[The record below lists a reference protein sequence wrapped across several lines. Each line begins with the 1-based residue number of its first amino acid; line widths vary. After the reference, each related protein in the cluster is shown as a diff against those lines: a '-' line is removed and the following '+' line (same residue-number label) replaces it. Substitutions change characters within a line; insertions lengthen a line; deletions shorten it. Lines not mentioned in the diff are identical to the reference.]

1 MNISRIFIL
10 RPIATLLLSIA
21 LTVVGAVSFRFLP
34 VAPIPTVDMPVIFV
48 QASLAGASPETMAA
62 TVATP
67 LERAMGQIAG
77 ITELTSVSSQGST
90 HVIIQF
96 DMSRDVDG
104 AARDV
109 QAAIN
114 AARSLLPSAMKT
126 LPTYHKANPSSAP
139 IMMLAMTSD
148 RLSRGQL
155 YDLASSKL
163 QQRIAQ
169 VQGVGQV
176 SIRGGA
182 LPAVRIDLKP
192 RLLESYGIPL
202 DTVRKAVDSA
212 TSNSPRGL
220 LSGKASTWW
229 IEANGQLTQASQY
242 RDLIVTYRNGVPVR
256 LKDVA
261 NVYDSIQDKY
271 SSGYFNSKP
280 SVSISITRQAGAN
293 MLETIDSVKAL
304 MPELNSMLPAG
315 TKLTLAIDR
324 SSTVRDALQET
335 EKTLLFSILLVIVV
349 VYVFLRRGRA
359 TLIPAVAL
367 PISLVGTFS
376 AMYFLG
382 YSLDALSMMALIIC
396 TGFVVDDAIVVVENI
411 SRHIEEG
418 MIPMQAALKGSHEIG
433 FTILSMTS
441 SLIAVF
447 IPLLF
452 MGGIVGKLFR
462 EFAVTLSVA
471 LAISMFVSLTL
482 TPMLCSRLFR
492 KDAPK
497 PHRMPNGR
505 RWPQTVVLDWISSG
519 LRKLHTAYVASLGTV
534 MKHKLLTMV
543 ILLLTIVGNVF
554 LYITIDKGLFPD
566 QDTGILFG
574 MVRADQQTSFTQM
587 DPKILRLSK
596 MLEKDPAIEYVL
608 ASTGGG
614 GFGSRNTGQFFIRL
628 KPLDQRTETASQVA
642 NRLFA
647 LSKRM
652 PGTSLFLM
660 PVQDFRTGGR
670 SANATYQYSI
680 QSDDLT
686 TLRKWSSPIY
696 KALSKLPEL
705 TSVDSDAETG
715 GSEVKVIVD
724 REAATRYGLNAREID
739 TFLNDAFA
747 QRQIATQYKML
758 NQYYSVIGLDSSWTQ
773 DPSVLTRLF
782 VVTSAGKQIP
792 VSNFAHIEYST
803 TPLSVDH
810 EDQTATTTIAFNLA
824 DGVSLDTAKAA
835 IDRTMAS
842 LGLPD
847 SVHGSFAGTAA
858 TFQKT
863 MGQIPILILTAI
875 LVIYILLGILY
886 ESWIHP
892 ITILSTLPSAGI
904 GALLLMEITGTQ
916 FTVIAFIGILLLI
929 GIVKKNA
936 ILMVDFAIA
945 AEREGR
951 TPEEA
956 IIEAC
961 RKRFRPILMT
971 SCAAFFGAVP
981 LLLQTGSNASF
992 HRPLGIAI
1000 CGGLLVSQVL
1010 TLYTTPVVYV
1020 YLDRFGS
1027 WAKQL
1032 WRRFFKGNGTAT
1044 AVTAGK

>member
-1 MNISRIFIL
+1 
-10 RPIATLLLSIA
+10 
-21 LTVVGAVSFRFLP
+21 
-34 VAPIPTVDMPVIFV
+34 
-48 QASLAGASPETMAA
+48 
-62 TVATP
+62 
-67 LERAMGQIAG
+67 
-77 ITELTSVSSQGST
+77 
-90 HVIIQF
+90 
-96 DMSRDVDG
+96 
-104 AARDV
+104 
-109 QAAIN
+109 
-114 AARSLLPSAMKT
+114 
-126 LPTYHKANPSSAP
+126 
-139 IMMLAMTSD
+139 
-148 RLSRGQL
+148 
-155 YDLASSKL
+155 
-163 QQRIAQ
+163 
-169 VQGVGQV
+169 
-176 SIRGGA
+176 
-182 LPAVRIDLKP
+182 
-192 RLLESYGIPL
+192 
-202 DTVRKAVDSA
+202 
-212 TSNSPRGL
+212 
-220 LSGKASTWW
+220 
-229 IEANGQLTQASQY
+229 
-242 RDLIVTYRNGVPVR
+242 
-256 LKDVA
+256 
-261 NVYDSIQDKY
+261 
-271 SSGYFNSKP
+271 
-280 SVSISITRQAGAN
+280 
-293 MLETIDSVKAL
+293 
-304 MPELNSMLPAG
+304 
-315 TKLTLAIDR
+315 
-324 SSTVRDALQET
+324 
-335 EKTLLFSILLVIVV
+335 
-349 VYVFLRRGRA
+349 
-359 TLIPAVAL
+359 
-367 PISLVGTFS
+367 
-376 AMYFLG
+376 
-382 YSLDALSMMALIIC
+382 
-396 TGFVVDDAIVVVENI
+396 
-411 SRHIEEG
+411 
-418 MIPMQAALKGSHEIG
+418 
-433 FTILSMTS
+433 
-441 SLIAVF
+441 
-447 IPLLF
+447 
-452 MGGIVGKLFR
+452 
-462 EFAVTLSVA
+462 
-471 LAISMFVSLTL
+471 
-482 TPMLCSRLFR
+482 
-492 KDAPK
+492 
-497 PHRMPNGR
+497 
-505 RWPQTVVLDWISSG
+505 
-519 LRKLHTAYVASLGTV
+519 
-534 MKHKLLTMV
+534 
-543 ILLLTIVGNVF
+543 
-554 LYITIDKGLFPD
+554 
-566 QDTGILFG
+566 
-574 MVRADQQTSFTQM
+574 
-587 DPKILRLSK
+587 
-596 MLEKDPAIEYVL
+596 
-608 ASTGGG
+608 
-614 GFGSRNTGQFFIRL
+614 
-628 KPLDQRTETASQVA
+628 
-642 NRLFA
+642 
-647 LSKRM
+647 
-652 PGTSLFLM
+652 M

-680 QSDDLT
+680 QSDDLA
-686 TLRKWSSPIY
+686 TLRQWSTPIY

-847 SVHGSFAGTAA
+847 SVYGSFAGTAA

-863 MGQIPILILTAI
+863 MGQIPLLILTAI

-1000 CGGLLVSQVL
+1000 CGGLVVSQVL

-1027 WAKQL
+1027 WAKRL
-1032 WRRFFKGNGTAT
+1032 WRRFFKGNGTAA

>member
-1 MNISRIFIL
+1 
-10 RPIATLLLSIA
+10 
-21 LTVVGAVSFRFLP
+21 
-34 VAPIPTVDMPVIFV
+34 
-48 QASLAGASPETMAA
+48 
-62 TVATP
+62 
-67 LERAMGQIAG
+67 
-77 ITELTSVSSQGST
+77 
-90 HVIIQF
+90 
-96 DMSRDVDG
+96 
-104 AARDV
+104 
-109 QAAIN
+109 
-114 AARSLLPSAMKT
+114 
-126 LPTYHKANPSSAP
+126 
-139 IMMLAMTSD
+139 
-148 RLSRGQL
+148 
-155 YDLASSKL
+155 
-163 QQRIAQ
+163 
-169 VQGVGQV
+169 
-176 SIRGGA
+176 
-182 LPAVRIDLKP
+182 
-192 RLLESYGIPL
+192 
-202 DTVRKAVDSA
+202 
-212 TSNSPRGL
+212 
-220 LSGKASTWW
+220 
-229 IEANGQLTQASQY
+229 
-242 RDLIVTYRNGVPVR
+242 
-256 LKDVA
+256 
-261 NVYDSIQDKY
+261 
-271 SSGYFNSKP
+271 
-280 SVSISITRQAGAN
+280 
-293 MLETIDSVKAL
+293 
-304 MPELNSMLPAG
+304 
-315 TKLTLAIDR
+315 
-324 SSTVRDALQET
+324 
-335 EKTLLFSILLVIVV
+335 
-349 VYVFLRRGRA
+349 
-359 TLIPAVAL
+359 
-367 PISLVGTFS
+367 
-376 AMYFLG
+376 
-382 YSLDALSMMALIIC
+382 MMALIIC

-418 MIPMQAALKGSHEIG
+418 MTPMQAALKGSHEIG

-447 IPLLF
+447 IPLLL
-452 MGGIVGKLFR
+452 MGGVVGKLFR

-505 RWPQTVVLDWISSG
+505 RWPQTVMLDWISSG

-614 GFGSRNTGQFFIRL
+614 GFGSRNTGQFFIQL

-680 QSDDLT
+680 QSDDLA
-686 TLRKWSSPIY
+686 TLRQWSTPIY

-847 SVHGSFAGTAA
+847 SVYGSFAGTAA

-863 MGQIPILILTAI
+863 MGQIPLLILTAI

-1000 CGGLLVSQVL
+1000 CGGLVVSQVL

-1027 WAKQL
+1027 WAKRL
-1032 WRRFFKGNGTAT
+1032 WRRFFKGNGTAA

>member
-1 MNISRIFIL
+1 M
-10 RPIATLLLSIA
+10 
-21 LTVVGAVSFRFLP
+21 
-34 VAPIPTVDMPVIFV
+34 
-48 QASLAGASPETMAA
+48 
-62 TVATP
+62 
-67 LERAMGQIAG
+67 
-77 ITELTSVSSQGST
+77 
-90 HVIIQF
+90 
-96 DMSRDVDG
+96 
-104 AARDV
+104 
-109 QAAIN
+109 
-114 AARSLLPSAMKT
+114 
-126 LPTYHKANPSSAP
+126 
-139 IMMLAMTSD
+139 
-148 RLSRGQL
+148 
-155 YDLASSKL
+155 
-163 QQRIAQ
+163 
-169 VQGVGQV
+169 
-176 SIRGGA
+176 
-182 LPAVRIDLKP
+182 
-192 RLLESYGIPL
+192 
-202 DTVRKAVDSA
+202 
-212 TSNSPRGL
+212 
-220 LSGKASTWW
+220 
-229 IEANGQLTQASQY
+229 
-242 RDLIVTYRNGVPVR
+242 
-256 LKDVA
+256 
-261 NVYDSIQDKY
+261 
-271 SSGYFNSKP
+271 
-280 SVSISITRQAGAN
+280 
-293 MLETIDSVKAL
+293 
-304 MPELNSMLPAG
+304 
-315 TKLTLAIDR
+315 
-324 SSTVRDALQET
+324 
-335 EKTLLFSILLVIVV
+335 IVV

-418 MIPMQAALKGSHEIG
+418 MTPMQAALKGSHEIG

-447 IPLLF
+447 IPLLL
-452 MGGIVGKLFR
+452 MGGVVGKLFR

-505 RWPQTVVLDWISSG
+505 RWPQTVMLDWISSG

-614 GFGSRNTGQFFIRL
+614 GFGSRNTGQFFIQL

-680 QSDDLT
+680 QSDDLA
-686 TLRKWSSPIY
+686 TLRQWSTPIY

-847 SVHGSFAGTAA
+847 SVYGSFAGTAA

-863 MGQIPILILTAI
+863 MGQIPLLILTAI

-1000 CGGLLVSQVL
+1000 CGGLVVSQVL

-1027 WAKQL
+1027 WAKRL
-1032 WRRFFKGNGTAT
+1032 WRRFFKGNGTAA

>member
-1 MNISRIFIL
+1 
-10 RPIATLLLSIA
+10 
-21 LTVVGAVSFRFLP
+21 
-34 VAPIPTVDMPVIFV
+34 
-48 QASLAGASPETMAA
+48 
-62 TVATP
+62 
-67 LERAMGQIAG
+67 
-77 ITELTSVSSQGST
+77 
-90 HVIIQF
+90 
-96 DMSRDVDG
+96 
-104 AARDV
+104 
-109 QAAIN
+109 
-114 AARSLLPSAMKT
+114 
-126 LPTYHKANPSSAP
+126 
-139 IMMLAMTSD
+139 
-148 RLSRGQL
+148 
-155 YDLASSKL
+155 
-163 QQRIAQ
+163 
-169 VQGVGQV
+169 
-176 SIRGGA
+176 
-182 LPAVRIDLKP
+182 
-192 RLLESYGIPL
+192 
-202 DTVRKAVDSA
+202 
-212 TSNSPRGL
+212 
-220 LSGKASTWW
+220 
-229 IEANGQLTQASQY
+229 
-242 RDLIVTYRNGVPVR
+242 
-256 LKDVA
+256 
-261 NVYDSIQDKY
+261 
-271 SSGYFNSKP
+271 
-280 SVSISITRQAGAN
+280 
-293 MLETIDSVKAL
+293 
-304 MPELNSMLPAG
+304 
-315 TKLTLAIDR
+315 
-324 SSTVRDALQET
+324 
-335 EKTLLFSILLVIVV
+335 
-349 VYVFLRRGRA
+349 
-359 TLIPAVAL
+359 
-367 PISLVGTFS
+367 
-376 AMYFLG
+376 
-382 YSLDALSMMALIIC
+382 
-396 TGFVVDDAIVVVENI
+396 
-411 SRHIEEG
+411 
-418 MIPMQAALKGSHEIG
+418 
-433 FTILSMTS
+433 
-441 SLIAVF
+441 
-447 IPLLF
+447 
-452 MGGIVGKLFR
+452 
-462 EFAVTLSVA
+462 
-471 LAISMFVSLTL
+471 
-482 TPMLCSRLFR
+482 
-492 KDAPK
+492 
-497 PHRMPNGR
+497 
-505 RWPQTVVLDWISSG
+505 
-519 LRKLHTAYVASLGTV
+519 
-534 MKHKLLTMV
+534 
-543 ILLLTIVGNVF
+543 
-554 LYITIDKGLFPD
+554 
-566 QDTGILFG
+566 

-614 GFGSRNTGQFFIRL
+614 GFGSRNTGQFFIQL

-680 QSDDLT
+680 QSDDLA
-686 TLRKWSSPIY
+686 TLRQWSTPIY

-847 SVHGSFAGTAA
+847 SVYGSFAGTAA

-863 MGQIPILILTAI
+863 MGQIPLLILTAI

-1000 CGGLLVSQVL
+1000 CGGLVVSQVL

-1027 WAKQL
+1027 WAKRL
-1032 WRRFFKGNGTAT
+1032 WRRFFKGNGTAA

>member
-1 MNISRIFIL
+1 M
-10 RPIATLLLSIA
+10 
-21 LTVVGAVSFRFLP
+21 
-34 VAPIPTVDMPVIFV
+34 
-48 QASLAGASPETMAA
+48 
-62 TVATP
+62 
-67 LERAMGQIAG
+67 
-77 ITELTSVSSQGST
+77 
-90 HVIIQF
+90 
-96 DMSRDVDG
+96 
-104 AARDV
+104 
-109 QAAIN
+109 
-114 AARSLLPSAMKT
+114 
-126 LPTYHKANPSSAP
+126 
-139 IMMLAMTSD
+139 
-148 RLSRGQL
+148 
-155 YDLASSKL
+155 
-163 QQRIAQ
+163 
-169 VQGVGQV
+169 
-176 SIRGGA
+176 
-182 LPAVRIDLKP
+182 
-192 RLLESYGIPL
+192 
-202 DTVRKAVDSA
+202 
-212 TSNSPRGL
+212 
-220 LSGKASTWW
+220 
-229 IEANGQLTQASQY
+229 
-242 RDLIVTYRNGVPVR
+242 
-256 LKDVA
+256 
-261 NVYDSIQDKY
+261 
-271 SSGYFNSKP
+271 
-280 SVSISITRQAGAN
+280 
-293 MLETIDSVKAL
+293 
-304 MPELNSMLPAG
+304 
-315 TKLTLAIDR
+315 
-324 SSTVRDALQET
+324 
-335 EKTLLFSILLVIVV
+335 
-349 VYVFLRRGRA
+349 
-359 TLIPAVAL
+359 
-367 PISLVGTFS
+367 
-376 AMYFLG
+376 
-382 YSLDALSMMALIIC
+382 
-396 TGFVVDDAIVVVENI
+396 
-411 SRHIEEG
+411 
-418 MIPMQAALKGSHEIG
+418 
-433 FTILSMTS
+433 
-441 SLIAVF
+441 
-447 IPLLF
+447 
-452 MGGIVGKLFR
+452 
-462 EFAVTLSVA
+462 
-471 LAISMFVSLTL
+471 
-482 TPMLCSRLFR
+482 
-492 KDAPK
+492 
-497 PHRMPNGR
+497 
-505 RWPQTVVLDWISSG
+505 VLDWISSG

-680 QSDDLT
+680 QSDDLA
-686 TLRKWSSPIY
+686 TLRQWSTPIY

-792 VSNFAHIEYST
+792 VSNFARIEYST

-863 MGQIPILILTAI
+863 MGQIPLLILTAI

-1000 CGGLLVSQVL
+1000 CGGLVVSQIL

-1027 WAKQL
+1027 WAKRL
-1032 WRRFFKGNGTAT
+1032 WRRFFKGNGTAA

>member
-1 MNISRIFIL
+1 
-10 RPIATLLLSIA
+10 
-21 LTVVGAVSFRFLP
+21 
-34 VAPIPTVDMPVIFV
+34 
-48 QASLAGASPETMAA
+48 
-62 TVATP
+62 
-67 LERAMGQIAG
+67 
-77 ITELTSVSSQGST
+77 
-90 HVIIQF
+90 
-96 DMSRDVDG
+96 
-104 AARDV
+104 
-109 QAAIN
+109 
-114 AARSLLPSAMKT
+114 
-126 LPTYHKANPSSAP
+126 
-139 IMMLAMTSD
+139 
-148 RLSRGQL
+148 
-155 YDLASSKL
+155 
-163 QQRIAQ
+163 
-169 VQGVGQV
+169 
-176 SIRGGA
+176 
-182 LPAVRIDLKP
+182 
-192 RLLESYGIPL
+192 
-202 DTVRKAVDSA
+202 
-212 TSNSPRGL
+212 
-220 LSGKASTWW
+220 
-229 IEANGQLTQASQY
+229 
-242 RDLIVTYRNGVPVR
+242 
-256 LKDVA
+256 
-261 NVYDSIQDKY
+261 
-271 SSGYFNSKP
+271 
-280 SVSISITRQAGAN
+280 
-293 MLETIDSVKAL
+293 
-304 MPELNSMLPAG
+304 
-315 TKLTLAIDR
+315 
-324 SSTVRDALQET
+324 
-335 EKTLLFSILLVIVV
+335 
-349 VYVFLRRGRA
+349 
-359 TLIPAVAL
+359 
-367 PISLVGTFS
+367 
-376 AMYFLG
+376 
-382 YSLDALSMMALIIC
+382 
-396 TGFVVDDAIVVVENI
+396 
-411 SRHIEEG
+411 
-418 MIPMQAALKGSHEIG
+418 MQAALKGSHEIG

-447 IPLLF
+447 IPLLL
-452 MGGIVGKLFR
+452 MGGVVGKLFR

-628 KPLDQRTETASQVA
+628 KLLDQRTETASQVA

-680 QSDDLT
+680 QSDDLA
-686 TLRKWSSPIY
+686 TLRQWSTPIY

-792 VSNFAHIEYST
+792 VSNFARIEYST

-863 MGQIPILILTAI
+863 MGQIPLFILTAI

-1000 CGGLLVSQVL
+1000 CGGLVVSQIL

-1027 WAKQL
+1027 WAKRL
-1032 WRRFFKGNGTAT
+1032 WRRFFKGNGTAA

>member
-1 MNISRIFIL
+1 MSLYATAVKKPVTTALVFVAIVIFGLFSLTRLSVDLLPEIETNTIMVMTSYAGASAADIEMNVSKPLENVLNSVSDLKHITSQSRENISIITLEFDYGTDIDVATNDVRDKLDVAEPMLPDDVDNPIIFKFGTNDIPIIILSVTAEESTNALYKILDDKVSNPLARI
-10 RPIATLLLSIA
+10 SG
-21 LTVVGAVSFRFLP
+21 VGAVSISGTPAREIQVYCDPYKLEAYGVSIEGISAIIAQENRNTPGGSVDIGSNAYALRVQGEFTDAHQMDDLVIGHKDNKTIYLRD
-34 VAPIPTVDMPVIFV
+34 VARIEDSI
-48 QASLAGASPETMAA
+48 E
-62 TVATP
+62 
-67 LERAMGQIAG
+67 ERAQETYNNGKKGGMIVIQKQSGANSVNIAKKVHQKLP
-77 ITELTSVSSQGST
+77 E
-90 HVIIQF
+90 IQK
-96 DMSRDVDG
+96 S
-104 AARDV
+104 
-109 QAAIN
+109 
-114 AARSLLPSAMKT
+114 LPSDVK
-126 LPTYHKANPSSAP
+126 LGI
-139 IMMLAMTSD
+139 IMDTSTNI
-148 RLSRGQL
+148 L
-155 YDLASSKL
+155 
-163 QQRIAQ
+163 
-169 VQGVGQV
+169 
-176 SIRGGA
+176 
-182 LPAVRIDLKP
+182 
-192 RLLESYGIPL
+192 
-202 DTVRKAVDSA
+202 
-212 TSNSPRGL
+212 N
-220 LSGKASTWW
+220 
-229 IEANGQLTQASQY
+229 
-242 RDLIVTYRNGVPVR
+242 
-256 LKDVA
+256 
-261 NVYDSIQDKY
+261 
-271 SSGYFNSKP
+271 
-280 SVSISITRQAGAN
+280 
-293 MLETIDSVKAL
+293 TIDSLKETIFITFIIV
-304 MPELNSMLPAG
+304 ML
-315 TKLTLAIDR
+315 
-324 SSTVRDALQET
+324 
-335 EKTLLFSILLVIVV
+335 VV
-349 VYVFLRRGRA
+349 FVFLGRWRA
-359 TLIPAVAL
+359 TFIIILTI
-367 PISLVGTFS
+367 PISLIASFAYLLASGNT
-376 AMYFLG
+376 LNII
-382 YSLDALSMMALIIC
+382 SLSSLSIAIGM
-396 TGFVVDDAIVVVENI
+396 VVDDAIVVVENI

-418 MIPMQAALKGSHEIG
+418 MTPMQAALKGSHEIG

-447 IPLLF
+447 IPLLL
-452 MGGIVGKLFR
+452 MGGVVGKLFR

-497 PHRMPNGR
+497 PHRMPDGR

-680 QSDDLT
+680 QSDDLA
-686 TLRKWSSPIY
+686 TLRQWSTPIY

-792 VSNFAHIEYST
+792 VSNFARIEYST

-863 MGQIPILILTAI
+863 MGQIPLLILTAI

-1000 CGGLLVSQVL
+1000 CGGLVVSQIL

-1027 WAKQL
+1027 WAKRL
-1032 WRRFFKGNGTAT
+1032 WRRFFKGNGTAA

>member
-1 MNISRIFIL
+1 
-10 RPIATLLLSIA
+10 
-21 LTVVGAVSFRFLP
+21 
-34 VAPIPTVDMPVIFV
+34 
-48 QASLAGASPETMAA
+48 
-62 TVATP
+62 
-67 LERAMGQIAG
+67 
-77 ITELTSVSSQGST
+77 
-90 HVIIQF
+90 
-96 DMSRDVDG
+96 
-104 AARDV
+104 
-109 QAAIN
+109 
-114 AARSLLPSAMKT
+114 
-126 LPTYHKANPSSAP
+126 
-139 IMMLAMTSD
+139 
-148 RLSRGQL
+148 
-155 YDLASSKL
+155 
-163 QQRIAQ
+163 
-169 VQGVGQV
+169 
-176 SIRGGA
+176 
-182 LPAVRIDLKP
+182 
-192 RLLESYGIPL
+192 
-202 DTVRKAVDSA
+202 
-212 TSNSPRGL
+212 
-220 LSGKASTWW
+220 
-229 IEANGQLTQASQY
+229 
-242 RDLIVTYRNGVPVR
+242 
-256 LKDVA
+256 
-261 NVYDSIQDKY
+261 
-271 SSGYFNSKP
+271 
-280 SVSISITRQAGAN
+280 
-293 MLETIDSVKAL
+293 
-304 MPELNSMLPAG
+304 
-315 TKLTLAIDR
+315 
-324 SSTVRDALQET
+324 
-335 EKTLLFSILLVIVV
+335 
-349 VYVFLRRGRA
+349 
-359 TLIPAVAL
+359 
-367 PISLVGTFS
+367 
-376 AMYFLG
+376 
-382 YSLDALSMMALIIC
+382 
-396 TGFVVDDAIVVVENI
+396 
-411 SRHIEEG
+411 
-418 MIPMQAALKGSHEIG
+418 
-433 FTILSMTS
+433 
-441 SLIAVF
+441 
-447 IPLLF
+447 
-452 MGGIVGKLFR
+452 MGGVVGKLFR

-614 GFGSRNTGQFFIRL
+614 GFGSRNTGQFFIQL

-680 QSDDLT
+680 QSDDLA
-686 TLRKWSSPIY
+686 TLRQWSTPIY

-803 TPLSVDH
+803 T
-810 EDQTATTTIAFNLA
+810 TIAFNLA

-847 SVHGSFAGTAA
+847 SVYGSFAGTAA

-863 MGQIPILILTAI
+863 MGQIPLLILTAI

-1000 CGGLLVSQVL
+1000 CGGLVVSQVL

-1027 WAKQL
+1027 WAKRL
-1032 WRRFFKGNGTAT
+1032 WRRFFKGNGTAA

>member
-1 MNISRIFIL
+1 
-10 RPIATLLLSIA
+10 
-21 LTVVGAVSFRFLP
+21 
-34 VAPIPTVDMPVIFV
+34 
-48 QASLAGASPETMAA
+48 
-62 TVATP
+62 
-67 LERAMGQIAG
+67 
-77 ITELTSVSSQGST
+77 
-90 HVIIQF
+90 
-96 DMSRDVDG
+96 
-104 AARDV
+104 
-109 QAAIN
+109 
-114 AARSLLPSAMKT
+114 
-126 LPTYHKANPSSAP
+126 
-139 IMMLAMTSD
+139 
-148 RLSRGQL
+148 
-155 YDLASSKL
+155 
-163 QQRIAQ
+163 
-169 VQGVGQV
+169 
-176 SIRGGA
+176 
-182 LPAVRIDLKP
+182 
-192 RLLESYGIPL
+192 
-202 DTVRKAVDSA
+202 
-212 TSNSPRGL
+212 
-220 LSGKASTWW
+220 
-229 IEANGQLTQASQY
+229 
-242 RDLIVTYRNGVPVR
+242 
-256 LKDVA
+256 
-261 NVYDSIQDKY
+261 
-271 SSGYFNSKP
+271 
-280 SVSISITRQAGAN
+280 
-293 MLETIDSVKAL
+293 
-304 MPELNSMLPAG
+304 
-315 TKLTLAIDR
+315 
-324 SSTVRDALQET
+324 
-335 EKTLLFSILLVIVV
+335 
-349 VYVFLRRGRA
+349 
-359 TLIPAVAL
+359 
-367 PISLVGTFS
+367 
-376 AMYFLG
+376 
-382 YSLDALSMMALIIC
+382 
-396 TGFVVDDAIVVVENI
+396 
-411 SRHIEEG
+411 
-418 MIPMQAALKGSHEIG
+418 MQAALKGSHEIG

-447 IPLLF
+447 IPLLL
-452 MGGIVGKLFR
+452 MGGVVGKLFR

-505 RWPQTVVLDWISSG
+505 RWPQTVMLDWISSG

-614 GFGSRNTGQFFIRL
+614 GFGSRNTGQFFIQL

-680 QSDDLT
+680 QSDDLA
-686 TLRKWSSPIY
+686 TLRQWSTPIY

-847 SVHGSFAGTAA
+847 SVYGSFAGTAA

-863 MGQIPILILTAI
+863 MGQIPLLILTAI

-1000 CGGLLVSQVL
+1000 CGGLVVSQVL

-1027 WAKQL
+1027 WAKRL
-1032 WRRFFKGNGTAT
+1032 WRRFFKGNGTAA

>member
-1 MNISRIFIL
+1 
-10 RPIATLLLSIA
+10 
-21 LTVVGAVSFRFLP
+21 
-34 VAPIPTVDMPVIFV
+34 
-48 QASLAGASPETMAA
+48 
-62 TVATP
+62 
-67 LERAMGQIAG
+67 
-77 ITELTSVSSQGST
+77 
-90 HVIIQF
+90 
-96 DMSRDVDG
+96 
-104 AARDV
+104 
-109 QAAIN
+109 
-114 AARSLLPSAMKT
+114 
-126 LPTYHKANPSSAP
+126 
-139 IMMLAMTSD
+139 
-148 RLSRGQL
+148 
-155 YDLASSKL
+155 
-163 QQRIAQ
+163 
-169 VQGVGQV
+169 
-176 SIRGGA
+176 
-182 LPAVRIDLKP
+182 
-192 RLLESYGIPL
+192 
-202 DTVRKAVDSA
+202 
-212 TSNSPRGL
+212 
-220 LSGKASTWW
+220 
-229 IEANGQLTQASQY
+229 
-242 RDLIVTYRNGVPVR
+242 
-256 LKDVA
+256 
-261 NVYDSIQDKY
+261 
-271 SSGYFNSKP
+271 
-280 SVSISITRQAGAN
+280 
-293 MLETIDSVKAL
+293 
-304 MPELNSMLPAG
+304 
-315 TKLTLAIDR
+315 
-324 SSTVRDALQET
+324 
-335 EKTLLFSILLVIVV
+335 
-349 VYVFLRRGRA
+349 
-359 TLIPAVAL
+359 
-367 PISLVGTFS
+367 
-376 AMYFLG
+376 
-382 YSLDALSMMALIIC
+382 
-396 TGFVVDDAIVVVENI
+396 
-411 SRHIEEG
+411 
-418 MIPMQAALKGSHEIG
+418 
-433 FTILSMTS
+433 
-441 SLIAVF
+441 
-447 IPLLF
+447 
-452 MGGIVGKLFR
+452 
-462 EFAVTLSVA
+462 
-471 LAISMFVSLTL
+471 
-482 TPMLCSRLFR
+482 
-492 KDAPK
+492 
-497 PHRMPNGR
+497 MPNGR

-680 QSDDLT
+680 QSDDLA
-686 TLRKWSSPIY
+686 TLRQWSTPIY

-792 VSNFAHIEYST
+792 VSNFARIEYST

-863 MGQIPILILTAI
+863 MGQIPLLILTAI

-1000 CGGLLVSQVL
+1000 CGGLVVSQIL

-1027 WAKQL
+1027 WAKRL
-1032 WRRFFKGNGTAT
+1032 WRRFFKGNGTAA

>member
-1 MNISRIFIL
+1 
-10 RPIATLLLSIA
+10 
-21 LTVVGAVSFRFLP
+21 
-34 VAPIPTVDMPVIFV
+34 
-48 QASLAGASPETMAA
+48 
-62 TVATP
+62 
-67 LERAMGQIAG
+67 
-77 ITELTSVSSQGST
+77 
-90 HVIIQF
+90 
-96 DMSRDVDG
+96 
-104 AARDV
+104 
-109 QAAIN
+109 
-114 AARSLLPSAMKT
+114 
-126 LPTYHKANPSSAP
+126 
-139 IMMLAMTSD
+139 MT
-148 RLSRGQL
+148 
-155 YDLASSKL
+155 
-163 QQRIAQ
+163 
-169 VQGVGQV
+169 
-176 SIRGGA
+176 
-182 LPAVRIDLKP
+182 
-192 RLLESYGIPL
+192 
-202 DTVRKAVDSA
+202 
-212 TSNSPRGL
+212 
-220 LSGKASTWW
+220 
-229 IEANGQLTQASQY
+229 
-242 RDLIVTYRNGVPVR
+242 
-256 LKDVA
+256 
-261 NVYDSIQDKY
+261 
-271 SSGYFNSKP
+271 
-280 SVSISITRQAGAN
+280 
-293 MLETIDSVKAL
+293 
-304 MPELNSMLPAG
+304 
-315 TKLTLAIDR
+315 
-324 SSTVRDALQET
+324 
-335 EKTLLFSILLVIVV
+335 
-349 VYVFLRRGRA
+349 
-359 TLIPAVAL
+359 
-367 PISLVGTFS
+367 
-376 AMYFLG
+376 
-382 YSLDALSMMALIIC
+382 
-396 TGFVVDDAIVVVENI
+396 
-411 SRHIEEG
+411 
-418 MIPMQAALKGSHEIG
+418 PMQAALKGSHEIG

-447 IPLLF
+447 IPLLL
-452 MGGIVGKLFR
+452 MGGVVGKLFR

-614 GFGSRNTGQFFIRL
+614 GFGSRNTGQFFIQL

-680 QSDDLT
+680 QSDDLA
-686 TLRKWSSPIY
+686 TLRQWSTPIY

-847 SVHGSFAGTAA
+847 SVYGSFAGTAA

-863 MGQIPILILTAI
+863 MGQIPLLILTAI

-1000 CGGLLVSQVL
+1000 CGGLVVSQVL

-1027 WAKQL
+1027 WAKRL
-1032 WRRFFKGNGTAT
+1032 WRRFFKGNGTAA

>member
-1 MNISRIFIL
+1 MSLYATAVKKPVTTALVFVAIVIFGLFSLTRLSVDLLPEIETNTIMVMTSYAGASAADIEMNVSKPLENVLNSVSDLKHITSQSRENISIITLEFDYGTDIDVATNDVRDKLDVAEPMLPDDVDNPIIFKFGTNDIPIIILSVTAEESTNALYKILDDKVSNPLARI
-10 RPIATLLLSIA
+10 SG
-21 LTVVGAVSFRFLP
+21 VGAVSISGTPAREIQVYCDPYKLEAYGVSIEGISAIIAQENRNTPGGSVDIGSNAYALRVQGEFTDAHQMDDLVIGHKNNKTIYLRD
-34 VAPIPTVDMPVIFV
+34 VARIEDSI
-48 QASLAGASPETMAA
+48 E
-62 TVATP
+62 
-67 LERAMGQIAG
+67 ERAQETYNNGKKGGMIVIQKQSGANSVNIAKKVHQKLP
-77 ITELTSVSSQGST
+77 E
-90 HVIIQF
+90 IQK
-96 DMSRDVDG
+96 S
-104 AARDV
+104 
-109 QAAIN
+109 
-114 AARSLLPSAMKT
+114 LPSDVK
-126 LPTYHKANPSSAP
+126 LGV
-139 IMMLAMTSD
+139 IMDTSTNI
-148 RLSRGQL
+148 L
-155 YDLASSKL
+155 
-163 QQRIAQ
+163 
-169 VQGVGQV
+169 
-176 SIRGGA
+176 
-182 LPAVRIDLKP
+182 
-192 RLLESYGIPL
+192 
-202 DTVRKAVDSA
+202 
-212 TSNSPRGL
+212 N
-220 LSGKASTWW
+220 
-229 IEANGQLTQASQY
+229 
-242 RDLIVTYRNGVPVR
+242 
-256 LKDVA
+256 
-261 NVYDSIQDKY
+261 
-271 SSGYFNSKP
+271 
-280 SVSISITRQAGAN
+280 
-293 MLETIDSVKAL
+293 TIDSLKETIFITFIIV
-304 MPELNSMLPAG
+304 ML
-315 TKLTLAIDR
+315 
-324 SSTVRDALQET
+324 
-335 EKTLLFSILLVIVV
+335 VV
-349 VYVFLRRGRA
+349 FVFLGRWRA
-359 TLIPAVAL
+359 TFIIILTI
-367 PISLVGTFS
+367 PISLIASFAYLLASGNT
-376 AMYFLG
+376 LNII
-382 YSLDALSMMALIIC
+382 SLSSLSIAIGM
-396 TGFVVDDAIVVVENI
+396 VVDDAIVVVENI

-418 MIPMQAALKGSHEIG
+418 MTPMQAALKGSHEIG

-447 IPLLF
+447 IPLLL
-452 MGGIVGKLFR
+452 MGGVVGKLFR

-680 QSDDLT
+680 QSDDLA
-686 TLRKWSSPIY
+686 TLRQWSTPIY

-758 NQYYSVIGLDSSWTQ
+758 NQYYSVIGFDSSWTQ

-792 VSNFAHIEYST
+792 VSNFARIEYST

-863 MGQIPILILTAI
+863 MGQIPLLILTAI

-1000 CGGLLVSQVL
+1000 CGGLVVSQIL

-1027 WAKQL
+1027 WAKRL
-1032 WRRFFKGNGTAT
+1032 WRRFFKGNGTAA

>member
-1 MNISRIFIL
+1 
-10 RPIATLLLSIA
+10 
-21 LTVVGAVSFRFLP
+21 
-34 VAPIPTVDMPVIFV
+34 
-48 QASLAGASPETMAA
+48 
-62 TVATP
+62 
-67 LERAMGQIAG
+67 
-77 ITELTSVSSQGST
+77 
-90 HVIIQF
+90 
-96 DMSRDVDG
+96 
-104 AARDV
+104 
-109 QAAIN
+109 
-114 AARSLLPSAMKT
+114 
-126 LPTYHKANPSSAP
+126 
-139 IMMLAMTSD
+139 
-148 RLSRGQL
+148 
-155 YDLASSKL
+155 
-163 QQRIAQ
+163 
-169 VQGVGQV
+169 
-176 SIRGGA
+176 
-182 LPAVRIDLKP
+182 
-192 RLLESYGIPL
+192 
-202 DTVRKAVDSA
+202 
-212 TSNSPRGL
+212 
-220 LSGKASTWW
+220 
-229 IEANGQLTQASQY
+229 
-242 RDLIVTYRNGVPVR
+242 
-256 LKDVA
+256 
-261 NVYDSIQDKY
+261 
-271 SSGYFNSKP
+271 
-280 SVSISITRQAGAN
+280 
-293 MLETIDSVKAL
+293 
-304 MPELNSMLPAG
+304 
-315 TKLTLAIDR
+315 
-324 SSTVRDALQET
+324 
-335 EKTLLFSILLVIVV
+335 
-349 VYVFLRRGRA
+349 
-359 TLIPAVAL
+359 
-367 PISLVGTFS
+367 
-376 AMYFLG
+376 
-382 YSLDALSMMALIIC
+382 
-396 TGFVVDDAIVVVENI
+396 
-411 SRHIEEG
+411 
-418 MIPMQAALKGSHEIG
+418 
-433 FTILSMTS
+433 
-441 SLIAVF
+441 
-447 IPLLF
+447 
-452 MGGIVGKLFR
+452 
-462 EFAVTLSVA
+462 
-471 LAISMFVSLTL
+471 
-482 TPMLCSRLFR
+482 
-492 KDAPK
+492 
-497 PHRMPNGR
+497 MPNGR

-614 GFGSRNTGQFFIRL
+614 GFGSRNTGQFFIQL

-680 QSDDLT
+680 QSDDLA
-686 TLRKWSSPIY
+686 TLRQWSTPIY

-847 SVHGSFAGTAA
+847 SVYGSFAGTAA

-863 MGQIPILILTAI
+863 MGQIPLLILTAI

-1000 CGGLLVSQVL
+1000 CGGLVVSQVL

-1027 WAKQL
+1027 WAKRL
-1032 WRRFFKGNGTAT
+1032 WRRFFKGNGTAA

>member
-1 MNISRIFIL
+1 
-10 RPIATLLLSIA
+10 
-21 LTVVGAVSFRFLP
+21 
-34 VAPIPTVDMPVIFV
+34 
-48 QASLAGASPETMAA
+48 
-62 TVATP
+62 
-67 LERAMGQIAG
+67 
-77 ITELTSVSSQGST
+77 
-90 HVIIQF
+90 
-96 DMSRDVDG
+96 
-104 AARDV
+104 
-109 QAAIN
+109 
-114 AARSLLPSAMKT
+114 
-126 LPTYHKANPSSAP
+126 
-139 IMMLAMTSD
+139 
-148 RLSRGQL
+148 
-155 YDLASSKL
+155 
-163 QQRIAQ
+163 
-169 VQGVGQV
+169 
-176 SIRGGA
+176 
-182 LPAVRIDLKP
+182 
-192 RLLESYGIPL
+192 
-202 DTVRKAVDSA
+202 
-212 TSNSPRGL
+212 
-220 LSGKASTWW
+220 
-229 IEANGQLTQASQY
+229 
-242 RDLIVTYRNGVPVR
+242 
-256 LKDVA
+256 
-261 NVYDSIQDKY
+261 
-271 SSGYFNSKP
+271 
-280 SVSISITRQAGAN
+280 
-293 MLETIDSVKAL
+293 
-304 MPELNSMLPAG
+304 
-315 TKLTLAIDR
+315 
-324 SSTVRDALQET
+324 
-335 EKTLLFSILLVIVV
+335 
-349 VYVFLRRGRA
+349 
-359 TLIPAVAL
+359 
-367 PISLVGTFS
+367 
-376 AMYFLG
+376 MYFLG

-418 MIPMQAALKGSHEIG
+418 MTPMQAALKGSHEIG

-447 IPLLF
+447 IPLLL
-452 MGGIVGKLFR
+452 MGGVVGKLFR

-505 RWPQTVVLDWISSG
+505 RWPQTVMLDWISSG

-614 GFGSRNTGQFFIRL
+614 GFGSRNTGQFFIQL

-680 QSDDLT
+680 QSDDLA
-686 TLRKWSSPIY
+686 TLRQWSTPIY

-847 SVHGSFAGTAA
+847 SVYGSFAGTAA

-863 MGQIPILILTAI
+863 MGQIPLLILTAI

-1000 CGGLLVSQVL
+1000 CGGLVVSQVL

-1027 WAKQL
+1027 WAKRL
-1032 WRRFFKGNGTAT
+1032 WRRFFKGNGTAA

>member
-1 MNISRIFIL
+1 
-10 RPIATLLLSIA
+10 
-21 LTVVGAVSFRFLP
+21 
-34 VAPIPTVDMPVIFV
+34 
-48 QASLAGASPETMAA
+48 
-62 TVATP
+62 
-67 LERAMGQIAG
+67 
-77 ITELTSVSSQGST
+77 
-90 HVIIQF
+90 
-96 DMSRDVDG
+96 
-104 AARDV
+104 
-109 QAAIN
+109 
-114 AARSLLPSAMKT
+114 
-126 LPTYHKANPSSAP
+126 
-139 IMMLAMTSD
+139 
-148 RLSRGQL
+148 
-155 YDLASSKL
+155 
-163 QQRIAQ
+163 
-169 VQGVGQV
+169 
-176 SIRGGA
+176 
-182 LPAVRIDLKP
+182 
-192 RLLESYGIPL
+192 
-202 DTVRKAVDSA
+202 
-212 TSNSPRGL
+212 
-220 LSGKASTWW
+220 
-229 IEANGQLTQASQY
+229 
-242 RDLIVTYRNGVPVR
+242 
-256 LKDVA
+256 
-261 NVYDSIQDKY
+261 
-271 SSGYFNSKP
+271 
-280 SVSISITRQAGAN
+280 
-293 MLETIDSVKAL
+293 
-304 MPELNSMLPAG
+304 
-315 TKLTLAIDR
+315 
-324 SSTVRDALQET
+324 
-335 EKTLLFSILLVIVV
+335 
-349 VYVFLRRGRA
+349 
-359 TLIPAVAL
+359 
-367 PISLVGTFS
+367 
-376 AMYFLG
+376 
-382 YSLDALSMMALIIC
+382 
-396 TGFVVDDAIVVVENI
+396 
-411 SRHIEEG
+411 
-418 MIPMQAALKGSHEIG
+418 
-433 FTILSMTS
+433 
-441 SLIAVF
+441 
-447 IPLLF
+447 
-452 MGGIVGKLFR
+452 
-462 EFAVTLSVA
+462 
-471 LAISMFVSLTL
+471 
-482 TPMLCSRLFR
+482 
-492 KDAPK
+492 
-497 PHRMPNGR
+497 
-505 RWPQTVVLDWISSG
+505 
-519 LRKLHTAYVASLGTV
+519 
-534 MKHKLLTMV
+534 
-543 ILLLTIVGNVF
+543 
-554 LYITIDKGLFPD
+554 
-566 QDTGILFG
+566 
-574 MVRADQQTSFTQM
+574 M

-614 GFGSRNTGQFFIRL
+614 GFGSRKTGQFFIRL

-680 QSDDLT
+680 QSDDLA
-686 TLRKWSSPIY
+686 TLRQWSTPIY

-792 VSNFAHIEYST
+792 VSNFARIEYST

-863 MGQIPILILTAI
+863 MGQIPLLILTAI

-892 ITILSTLPSAGI
+892 IPPLSTLPSAGI

-929 GIVKKNA
+929 GLVKKNA

-1000 CGGLLVSQVL
+1000 CGGLVVSQIL

-1027 WAKQL
+1027 WAKRL
-1032 WRRFFKGNGTAT
+1032 WRRFFKGNGTAA

>member
-1 MNISRIFIL
+1 
-10 RPIATLLLSIA
+10 
-21 LTVVGAVSFRFLP
+21 
-34 VAPIPTVDMPVIFV
+34 
-48 QASLAGASPETMAA
+48 
-62 TVATP
+62 
-67 LERAMGQIAG
+67 
-77 ITELTSVSSQGST
+77 
-90 HVIIQF
+90 
-96 DMSRDVDG
+96 
-104 AARDV
+104 
-109 QAAIN
+109 
-114 AARSLLPSAMKT
+114 
-126 LPTYHKANPSSAP
+126 
-139 IMMLAMTSD
+139 
-148 RLSRGQL
+148 
-155 YDLASSKL
+155 
-163 QQRIAQ
+163 
-169 VQGVGQV
+169 
-176 SIRGGA
+176 
-182 LPAVRIDLKP
+182 
-192 RLLESYGIPL
+192 
-202 DTVRKAVDSA
+202 
-212 TSNSPRGL
+212 
-220 LSGKASTWW
+220 
-229 IEANGQLTQASQY
+229 
-242 RDLIVTYRNGVPVR
+242 
-256 LKDVA
+256 
-261 NVYDSIQDKY
+261 
-271 SSGYFNSKP
+271 
-280 SVSISITRQAGAN
+280 
-293 MLETIDSVKAL
+293 
-304 MPELNSMLPAG
+304 
-315 TKLTLAIDR
+315 
-324 SSTVRDALQET
+324 
-335 EKTLLFSILLVIVV
+335 
-349 VYVFLRRGRA
+349 
-359 TLIPAVAL
+359 
-367 PISLVGTFS
+367 
-376 AMYFLG
+376 
-382 YSLDALSMMALIIC
+382 
-396 TGFVVDDAIVVVENI
+396 
-411 SRHIEEG
+411 
-418 MIPMQAALKGSHEIG
+418 
-433 FTILSMTS
+433 
-441 SLIAVF
+441 
-447 IPLLF
+447 
-452 MGGIVGKLFR
+452 
-462 EFAVTLSVA
+462 
-471 LAISMFVSLTL
+471 
-482 TPMLCSRLFR
+482 
-492 KDAPK
+492 
-497 PHRMPNGR
+497 MPNGR
-505 RWPQTVVLDWISSG
+505 RWPQTVMLDWISSG

-614 GFGSRNTGQFFIRL
+614 GFGSRNTGQFFIQL

-680 QSDDLT
+680 QSDDLA
-686 TLRKWSSPIY
+686 TLRQWSTPIY

-847 SVHGSFAGTAA
+847 SVYGSFAGTAA

-863 MGQIPILILTAI
+863 MGQIPLLILTAI

-1000 CGGLLVSQVL
+1000 CGGLVVSQVL

-1027 WAKQL
+1027 WAKRL
-1032 WRRFFKGNGTAT
+1032 WRRFFKGNGTAA